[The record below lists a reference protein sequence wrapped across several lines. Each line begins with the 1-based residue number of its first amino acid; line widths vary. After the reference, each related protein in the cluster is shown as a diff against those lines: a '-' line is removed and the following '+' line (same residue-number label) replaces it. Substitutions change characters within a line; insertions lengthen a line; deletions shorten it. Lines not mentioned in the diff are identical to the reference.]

1 MFYWH
6 YQYVTGDPYNPLD
19 GKGRDHI
26 LSYPSPSGPVNSIDF
41 ESVQQGIYDLNYIAT
56 MQEWM
61 TKAQRE
67 KKATDIVQQGQAIL
81 NEINSADPSYSQYDL
96 IGVPNEQYHQWRTR
110 MAQVIT
116 QLQSTLH

>member
-1 MFYWH
+1 
-6 YQYVTGDPYNPLD
+6 
-19 GKGRDHI
+19 
-26 LSYPSPSGPVNSIDF
+26 
-41 ESVQQGIYDLNYIAT
+41 VQQGIYDLNYIAT